1 MNDLP
6 VWILYFLVSFF
17 ITFIIVSAAYYIDTS
32 NKLIYDLQQST
43 ILDPL
48 TGLTNFRHFEN
59 AFDAAFN
66 HATLKNLI

>member
-1 MNDLP
+1 MTYLFGFSTF
-6 VWILYFLVSFF
+6 WFLF

-66 HATLKNLI
+66 HATLKI